1 MGRKVLQDQDILTV
15 QVVVMMVV
23 FMAIMEVAWPAM
35 IKSLIENTVDDIPW
49 MICSSLAMK
58 RRMILTGNLLL
69 AVLRTDGFA

>member
-1 MGRKVLQDQDILTV
+1 MGRKVLSQDQDMLTV

-35 IKSLIENTVDDIPW
+35 IKSLIENTVDIPW

-58 RRMILTGNLLL
+58 RRMILTANLLL
-69 AVLRTDGFA
+69 ALLRTDGFA